1 MAVSSRK
8 KTVLALL
15 LTLALGI
22 FVPPNVNGTRF
33 SKRLASSLSNAL
45 GRQVKIGSVKFRLLP
60 RPGFDLYDFQ
70 VLDDPNFSAEPLLLC
85 GQVTADVRLTSL
97 WQGRLE
103 IANLKLQNATDRTPP
118 SLNLVYRDGHWNL
131 EWLLVRAEQVPT
143 APTDKK
149 RAEQRPRFPY
159 IEADAGRIN
168 VKVGLEKKPYALT
181 NTDFALWLP
190 AEDHWHVRLEGRPVR
205 TDMNLSDTGTIKI
218 EGDLK
223 RSSDLHET
231 PVKMQF
237 FWRDAQLGQLTSLVL
252 GQDRG
257 WRGGLNL
264 NVQLFGS
271 LTDMHMV
278 ADAGL
283 ESLRRYDIDRNS
295 MPGLHT
301 RCLGEYLQ
309 GLLDFNCSLPLEN
322 GSVKLA
328 GKFSLSAPS
337 DYQMSI
343 AAQRVPLSVLAV
355 FARHAKRT
363 LPDDL
368 EASGTLDAD
377 FSFANHQWAGNG
389 DTSPFSL
396 RSAVAAQPVQVSAIH
411 FHAGIPEESGQQ
423 PAKKKRVAKVPA
435 QIAPVAF
442 IVDPFTIRAGAGA
455 PLHAQANLTA
465 TGYEIETQGAAPLER
480 MIELGKIS
488 GFRSRISNTTG
499 SADFNVN
506 MNGVWAGF
514 APSHLGGT
522 AHLRDVTASIPGI
535 RQHLLLESGVQ
546 FTDEAVV
553 LSNITARFE
562 RLPFGLSGSVSSPVN
577 CASETPCPIQ
587 FDLHADS
594 FGAAEFARLMGM
606 DQKNWK
612 LPFLSASEKLPDF
625 RAAGTF
631 SADTFD
637 LAKLAMEKFSAHVE
651 IGDHAL
657 LVSRINARVAGGT
670 TQGDWS
676 ADWSTSPVRYSGSGI
691 LTGVAPDHLGIPML
705 ASWITGKANLKYSLK
720 FSGLNGPDMLASATG
735 QADFA
740 VTNGI
745 SQAVALEGSKP
756 TRFQN
761 FQGACALDS
770 GLLSFSSGKLRAE
783 NRIYEISGSV
793 SLADKQA
800 KLKVSGS
807 ATQWEITG
815 ALDNPNVA
823 AQRLTAQDIPAHTQQ

>member
-1 MAVSSRK
+1 
-8 KTVLALL
+8 
-15 LTLALGI
+15 
-22 FVPPNVNGTRF
+22 
-33 SKRLASSLSNAL
+33 
-45 GRQVKIGSVKFRLLP
+45 
-60 RPGFDLYDFQ
+60 
-70 VLDDPNFSAEPLLLC
+70 
-85 GQVTADVRLTSL
+85 
-97 WQGRLE
+97 
-103 IANLKLQNATDRTPP
+103 
-118 SLNLVYRDGHWNL
+118 
-131 EWLLVRAEQVPT
+131 
-143 APTDKK
+143 
-149 RAEQRPRFPY
+149 
-159 IEADAGRIN
+159 
-168 VKVGLEKKPYALT
+168 
-181 NTDFALWLP
+181 
-190 AEDHWHVRLEGRPVR
+190 
-205 TDMNLSDTGTIKI
+205 MNLNDTGTIKI
-218 EGDLK
+218 EGDMK
-223 RSSDLHET
+223 RSSDLRET
-231 PVKMQF
+231 PVTLQVS
-237 FWRDAQLGQLTSLVL
+237 WRDAQLGQLTSLVL

-257 WRGGLNL
+257 WRGGLSL

-271 LTDMHMV
+271 LADMHMV

-301 RCLGEYLQ
+301 RCLGEYVQ

-328 GKFSLSAPS
+328 GKFSPSAPG
-337 DYQMSI
+337 DYQVSM
-343 AAQRVPLSVLAV
+343 AAQRVPLSALAV
-355 FARHAKRT
+355 FARQAKRT

-368 EASGTLDAD
+368 ATTGALDAD
-377 FSFANHQWAGNG
+377 FSFANHQWKGSG
-389 DTSPFSL
+389 GTSAFSL
-396 RSAVAAQPVQVSAIH
+396 RSAVAAQPVQVSPLH
-411 FHAGIPEESGQQ
+411 FHTGIPEEPDQQ

-435 QIAPVAF
+435 QIAPAALT
-442 IVDPFTIRAGAGA
+442 VDAFTINAGNG
-455 PLHAQANLTA
+455 PPIHAQVNLTR
-465 TGYEIETQGAAPLER
+465 TGYQIEIQGTAPLER
-480 MIELGKIS
+480 MLELGKMS

-535 RQHLLLESGVQ
+535 KQHLLLESGVQ
-546 FTDEAVV
+546 FTDEAIV

-577 CASETPCPIQ
+577 CTSEAPCPIQ

-594 FGAAEFARLMGM
+594 FGTAEFARLMGM

-612 LPFLSASEKLPDF
+612 FPFLSASEKLPDF

-637 LAKLAMEKFSAHVE
+637 LAKLTMEKFAAHVE

-676 ADWSTSPVRYSGSGI
+676 ADWSTSPVRYRGSGI
-691 LTGVAPDHLGIPML
+691 LTAVAPDHVGIPML

-720 FSGLNGPDMLASATG
+720 FSGLNGPEILASATG
-735 QADFA
+735 QADFL
-740 VTNGI
+740 VTNGV
-745 SQAVALEGSKP
+745 SQAVALDGSNP

-761 FQGACALDS
+761 FQGSCALDQ

-783 NRIYEISGSV
+783 NRIYDISGSV

-823 AQRLTAQDIPAHTQQ
+823 AQRLTAQEIPAHTQQ